1 MFCSSFL
8 LGTNESHE
16 LAEIKP
22 LLNEVKTRLD
32 SVEIHL
38 QDIQRNIKCTKIKS
52 QFSGIEQETNTNVVT
67 YKIYIHIHFL

>member
-16 LAEIKP
+16 LAEIKR
-22 LLNEVKTRLD
+22 LLNEVNTRLD

-38 QDIQRNIKCTKIKS
+38 QDIQRNIKWT
-52 QFSGIEQETNTNVVT
+52 QIES
-67 YKIYIHIHFL
+67 